1 MNLTNLEFEKKFI
14 DKLKNESKKKL
25 SIIEKNR
32 PSYKD
37 VNKIVKDLVQGK
49 TLTSTIKKINGSNNE
64 QKKEFIINVIAKF
77 GTWVTHSLDLS
88 NTETSN
94 KNKKSFNVIKIPK
107 GYEPEL
113 NNGRDITRAIS
124 AIVSNNPGNEAIA
137 RFVDRTYRLRNP
149 SISLNTL
156 NSICCFSN
164 QGRIYNI
171 SKVSDDPVFVQNIVL
186 SYNLLYNGI
195 KDAEKSL
202 NKLTALANDTS
213 KNYKKIYTI
222 LLSVIWLKESSILRF
237 LSHKDRNSTNK
248 TIQSEFN
255 FLLKILFAELNNINN
270 IGQLN
275 SGQIRRLAASKGISV
290 DLVSREN
297 ETQIRSVLKNMGL
310 GSDVDKL
317 VPDALRAEEMDR
329 LDDFWNIIQ
338 LRIDGDVSWSEQ
350 LEDLLN

>member
-1 MNLTNLEFEKKFI
+1 M
-14 DKLKNESKKKL
+14 
-25 SIIEKNR
+25 
-32 PSYKD
+32 
-37 VNKIVKDLVQGK
+37 
-49 TLTSTIKKINGSNNE
+49 
-64 QKKEFIINVIAKF
+64 
-77 GTWVTHSLDLS
+77 
-88 NTETSN
+88 
-94 KNKKSFNVIKIPK
+94 
-107 GYEPEL
+107 
-113 NNGRDITRAIS
+113 
-124 AIVSNNPGNEAIA
+124 
-137 RFVDRTYRLRNP
+137 
-149 SISLNTL
+149 
-156 NSICCFSN
+156 
-164 QGRIYNI
+164 
-171 SKVSDDPVFVQNIVL
+171 
-186 SYNLLYNGI
+186 LYNGI

-202 NKLTALANDTS
+202 NKLTTLANDTS

>member
-64 QKKEFIINVIAKF
+64 QKKEYIINVIAKF

-164 QGRIYNI
+164 QGIIFNI

-202 NKLTALANDTS
+202 NKLSTLANDTS

>member
-1 MNLTNLEFEKKFI
+1 MTLINLDFEKKFI
-14 DKLKNESKKKL
+14 DKIKSDSKKKL
-25 SIIEKNR
+25 SVIEKNR

-49 TLTSTIKKINGSNNE
+49 TLNSTIKYINGSSNE

-88 NTETSN
+88 NADNSN
-94 KNKKSFNVIKIPK
+94 KKNKSPQIVKIPK

-124 AIVSNNPGNEAIA
+124 AIVSNNPGNETIA

-156 NSICCFSN
+156 NSICCFSS
-164 QGRIYNI
+164 QGRILNI
-171 SKVSDDPVFVQNIVL
+171 AKVSDDPVFIQNIVL

-202 NKLTALANDTS
+202 NKLSTFSNDTS

-222 LLSVIWLKESSILRF
+222 LLSVIWLKESSILMF
-237 LSHKDRNSTNK
+237 LSLKDKNASNK
-248 TIQSEFN
+248 TIQSEFC
-255 FLLKILFAELNNINN
+255 FLLKILFAELNSINN
-270 IGQLN
+270 IGKLN

-329 LDDFWNIIQ
+329 LEDFWNIIQ
-338 LRIDGDVSWSEQ
+338 LRIDGDISWSEQ
-350 LEDLLN
+350 LEELLN

>member
-64 QKKEFIINVIAKF
+64 QKKEYIINVIAKF

-202 NKLTALANDTS
+202 NKLSTLANDTS

>member
-64 QKKEFIINVIAKF
+64 QKKEYIINVIAKF

-164 QGRIYNI
+164 QGRIFNI

-202 NKLTALANDTS
+202 NKLSTLANDTS

>member
-64 QKKEFIINVIAKF
+64 QKKEYIINVIAKF

-164 QGRIYNI
+164 QGRIFNI
-171 SKVSDDPVFVQNIVL
+171 SKVSDDPVFIQNIVL

-202 NKLTALANDTS
+202 NKLTTLANDTS

>member
-64 QKKEFIINVIAKF
+64 QKKEYIINVIAKF

-164 QGRIYNI
+164 QGRIFNI

-202 NKLTALANDTS
+202 NKLSTLANDTS

-338 LRIDGDVSWSEQ
+338 LRIDGYVSWSEQ

>member
-64 QKKEFIINVIAKF
+64 QKKEYIINVIAKF

-164 QGRIYNI
+164 QGRIYDI

-202 NKLTALANDTS
+202 NKLTTLANDTS

>member
-64 QKKEFIINVIAKF
+64 QKKEYIINVIAKF

-113 NNGRDITRAIS
+113 NNGRDITRAIT

-202 NKLTALANDTS
+202 NKLTTLANDTS

>member
-64 QKKEFIINVIAKF
+64 QKKEYIINVIAKF

-164 QGRIYNI
+164 QGRIFNI

-202 NKLTALANDTS
+202 NKLTTLANDTS

>member
-64 QKKEFIINVIAKF
+64 QKKEYIINIIAKF

-164 QGRIYNI
+164 QGRIFNI

-202 NKLTALANDTS
+202 NKLTTLANDTS

>member
-1 MNLTNLEFEKKFI
+1 MNLKNLEFEKKFI

-64 QKKEFIINVIAKF
+64 QKKEYIINVIAKF

-202 NKLTALANDTS
+202 NKLTTLANDTS

>member
-64 QKKEFIINVIAKF
+64 QKKEYIINVIAKF

-202 NKLTALANDTS
+202 NKLTTLANDTS

>member
-1 MNLTNLEFEKKFI
+1 MNLKNLEFEKKFI

-49 TLTSTIKKINGSNNE
+49 TLTSTIKKINGTNNE
-64 QKKEFIINVIAKF
+64 QKKEYIINVIAKF

-202 NKLTALANDTS
+202 NKLTTLANDTS

>member
-202 NKLTALANDTS
+202 NKLTALANDTN